1 MHRREELEEW
11 IARTRRTQR
20 RLHVLVALGAVAGI
34 ALFVWRGP
42 VGGFALLCVALVAIC
57 GYWITS
63 SHLADWERELEE
75 RDRPAP
81 PKRAGRYE
89 RD

>member
-1 MHRREELEEW
+1 MHSREEIEQW
-11 IARTRRTQR
+11 ISRTRRTQR
-20 RLHVLVALGAVAGI
+20 RLNVIMAPAAVASI
-34 ALFVWRGP
+34 ALLVWNRA

-75 RDRPAP
+75 RKRPAP
-81 PKRAGRYE
+81 QKRAGRYE